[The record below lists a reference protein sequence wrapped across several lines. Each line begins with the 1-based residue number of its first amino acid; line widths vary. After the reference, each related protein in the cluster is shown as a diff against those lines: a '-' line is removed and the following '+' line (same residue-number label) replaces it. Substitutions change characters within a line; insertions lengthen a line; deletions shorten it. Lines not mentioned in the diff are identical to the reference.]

1 MPMKRC
7 QWHPVEP
14 VDCPVCSEQEKTRSS
29 QREKDEIRRK
39 EEIKQRF
46 AAIGIG
52 RRYAGVSFGDYQ
64 PVCVP
69 ASQVKAVCETYAATF
84 PARLVAGDSLLML
97 GNIGTGKN
105 MLAAAI
111 CHAVCQAGF
120 TPVHTTA
127 IRVIRRVRE
136 AWRKNAEASEQEMVD
151 SFTVPDLLVV
161 DEVGRQY
168 GTDGENLI
176 LSEIFANRY
185 DDKKPS
191 ILISNLVFADLE
203 HYLGAHVLDRL
214 QEGDSR
220 LLEFNWGSYRV
231 S

>member
-1 MPMKRC
+1 M
-7 QWHPVEP
+7 
-14 VDCPVCSEQEKTRSS
+14 

-39 EEIKQRF
+39 EAIKQRF

-52 RRYAGVSFGDYQ
+52 RRYADAGFEDYL
-64 PVCVP
+64 PVC
-69 ASQVKAVCETYAATF
+69 AAAEKVKTVCEKYAETF
-84 PARLVAGDSLLML
+84 PARLKAGDSLLML
-97 GNIGTGKN
+97 GNMGTGKN

-111 CHAVCQAGF
+111 CHAICHAGF

-136 AWRKNAEASEQEMVD
+136 AWRKDAEASEQAIVD
-151 SFTVPDLLVV
+151 SFTTPDLLVV

-191 ILISNLVFADLE
+191 ILISNLAFTALE
-203 HYLGAHVLDRL
+203 HYLGAHVLERF

-220 LLEFNWGSYRV
+220 LLEFNWGSYRLR
-231 S
+231 